1 MFISKSMQVFI
12 TLYQEKSLK
21 TAADKLCLTVPPVSR
36 MLKLTEGWVG
46 EQLFII
52 ERNNITP
59 TPAADCIYQQLLP
72 LYMALKNMTRRHP
85 EQQEFLIASPYISTS
100 ILSDLLTISESALPK
115 CSSIKYAECIHPDD
129 DIYISLQPVECPMH
143 FEPIRMDLVL
153 ELCCSKNVGDKWLH
167 MPILAESETK
177 KLKYFQRSLAELHA
191 RGGSGVLRQVD
202 NPSHL
207 QSTFKSGE
215 GLLFRLPPKNTMV
228 KDYQSLPV
236 ISHCPLFIYVNTL
249 KKDKRHNCFTAKLKE
264 LLP

>member
-72 LYMALKNMTRRHP
+72 LYTTLRNMTRKHP
-85 EQQEFLIASPYISTS
+85 EQQEFLITSPYISTS
-100 ILSDLLTISESALPK
+100 ILSDLLTISESALPQ
-115 CSSIKYAECIHPDD
+115 CASIKYAECIHPDD
-129 DIYISLQPVECPMH
+129 DIYISLQPIECPMH
-143 FEPIRMDLVL
+143 FESIRMDMVL
-153 ELCCSKNVGDKWLH
+153 ELCCSSDVGDKWLH

-177 KLKYFQRSLAELHA
+177 KLKYFQRSLAELNA
-191 RGGSGVLRQVD
+191 RGGSGILRQID
-202 NPSHL
+202 NPSRL

-215 GLLFRLPPKNTMV
+215 GLLFRLPLKNTIV
-228 KDYQSLPV
+228 KNYQSLPV

-249 KKDKRHNCFTAKLKE
+249 KKDKRHNCFTSKLKE
-264 LLP
+264 LFP